1 MAILAGID
9 EAGFGPLLGPLV
21 VSASVFTVEP
31 ALLEA
36 DLWQS
41 LKRSVGK
48 TRQRL
53 AGRLL
58 ITDSKKAY
66 DRATGI
72 GHLER
77 TVLAALR
84 VMGKTPANLS
94 ELLAFLCPDCLAR
107 LPEYAWYQE
116 VNEHPLAGDRADLR
130 IAAQVFADDLDAH
143 QARLVRVRS
152 CCLDVGHYNTMVSH
166 VKNKAQVLF
175 IAATRLIQS
184 ILDDYSDDTIHILV
198 DRQGGRVHYRNGLMR
213 SFANMDL
220 RIVHE
225 GEQGSVYELRC
236 GPRLVRL
243 TFRVRA
249 DGHYLPVALA
259 SMVSKYVR
267 ELLMQCINRYFLA
280 LDAGLKPTAGY
291 WQDGLRF
298 VDELRT
304 RLPHIEIDRH
314 RLIRCR

>member
-31 ALLEA
+31 ALLKA
-36 DLWQS
+36 DLWQR
-41 LKRSVGK
+41 LRRSVGK
-48 TRQRL
+48 TRQHL

-66 DRATGI
+66 DRATGL

-77 TVLAALR
+77 TVLAVLRAL
-84 VMGKTPANLS
+84 GKEPSNLS
-94 ELLAFLCPDCLAR
+94 ELLSLLCPDCLAR
-107 LPEYAWYQE
+107 LSEYAWYRQVQE
-116 VNEHPLAGDRADLR
+116 QPLADGRADLR
-130 IAAQVFADDLDAH
+130 IAARVFADDLAS
-143 QARLVRVRS
+143 QQIRLMRVGS
-152 CCLDVGHYNTMVSH
+152 CCLDVGHYNTMVGR
-166 VKNKAQVLF
+166 VKNKSQVLF
-175 IAATRLIQS
+175 IAATRLIQG
-184 ILDDYSDDTIHILV
+184 ILDECPDDTIHILI
-198 DRQGGRVHYRNGLMR
+198 DRHGGRVHYRDGLMR

-225 GEQGSVYELRC
+225 SKEGSAYELRS
-236 GPRLVRL
+236 GSRLVRL
-243 TFRVRA
+243 TFRVKA

-280 LDAGLKPTAGY
+280 LDAGLTPTAGY

-298 VDELRT
+298 VDELRR
-304 RLPHIEIDRH
+304 RLPHLEIDPH
-314 RLIRCR
+314 QLIRCR